1 MPSGAQIISLKV
13 GVA

>member
-1 MPSGAQIISLKV
+1 VGAQIISLKV